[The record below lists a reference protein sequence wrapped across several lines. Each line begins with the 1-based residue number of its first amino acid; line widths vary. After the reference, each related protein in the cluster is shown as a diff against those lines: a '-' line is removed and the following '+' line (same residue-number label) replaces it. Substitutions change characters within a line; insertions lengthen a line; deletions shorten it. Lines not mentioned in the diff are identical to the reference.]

1 VRARVRDVELEYE
14 VLGDGP
20 ELVWLH
26 GLSGSLEESRP
37 LCERLARDYRVL
49 WFSSRGHGRSTPLFD
64 KRRFAYEEFADD
76 LQAMVEHA
84 GFDQPVIA
92 GGSHG
97 SNTLL
102 RHAVR
107 HPGVA
112 SALLAVA
119 PGANSLRRPPRLK
132 WALVKGH
139 VTLAALRG
147 EHAVV
152 QAITGHDPRDTSLD
166 DVALQAVA
174 AARSHDPKALVSAMR
189 LVPDQQAVPPAA
201 LSAIT
206 VPTTVAAWDKD
217 PLIHPIAVAREI
229 ARLIPG
235 ATFVEMPKATEL
247 THDEA
252 AALVSGWVADL
263 LRPLP

>member
-1 VRARVRDVELEYE
+1 VRAAVRDVELEYE

-49 WFSSRGHGRSTPLFD
+49 WYSSRGHGRSTQVFD
-64 KRRFAYEEFADD
+64 KRRFAYDEFADD
-76 LQAMVEHA
+76 LQAMVEHV
-84 GFDQPVIA
+84 GFDRPVIG

-112 SALLAVA
+112 RALLAVA
-119 PGANSLRRPPRLK
+119 PGGNSLRRPPRLK
-132 WALVKGH
+132 WALIKGH
-139 VTLAALRG
+139 VTVASLRG

-152 QAITGHDPRDTSLD
+152 QAITGHDPRSESLD
-166 DVALQAVA
+166 EVAQQAVA
-174 AARSHDPKALVSAMR
+174 AARSHDLKALVAAMK
-189 LVPDQQAVPPAA
+189 LVPDQQAVPPEL
-201 LSAIT
+201 LSGIS
-206 VPTTVAAWDKD
+206 VPTTVAAWDHD

-229 ARLIPG
+229 ARLVPG

-247 THDEA
+247 SHDEA
-252 AALVSGWVADL
+252 AALMSGWVADL
-263 LRPLP
+263 LR